1 MLIVLLLVILA
12 AAVACLWN
20 RGIWTA
26 SLTLVNTVL
35 AALLAMN
42 FFEPLANKLGSA
54 KSNMMDFVCLWG
66 LFAVFFFVM
75 RLATD
80 LVSRV
85 RVRFPYALDTIGAV
99 LLAIWTGWVLFS
111 FTLVSLHVAP
121 LARSPFL
128 GSFMETP
135 DQKLVGVGPDR
146 MWLAFTRSAS
156 LGAFS
161 NGEEG
166 FDPKGEFVYKYA
178 ARRELQ
184 KPKQ

>member
-12 AAVACLWN
+12 SAVACLWN

-26 SLTLVNTVL
+26 SLALINTVL

-42 FFEPLANKLGSA
+42 YFEPLANKLGSP
-54 KSNMMDFVCLWG
+54 KSNMMDFLCLWG

-80 LVSRV
+80 LVSRMHSAISV
-85 RVRFPYALDTIGAV
+85 CARHDWRRAVGDLDRLGTV
-99 LLAIWTGWVLFS
+99 LVHAGEPARRRS
-111 FTLVSLHVAP
+111 R
-121 LARSPFL
+121 RSPFL

-135 DQKLVGVGPDR
+135 DQKMVGVGPDR
-146 MWLAFTRSAS
+146 IWLAFTRSAS

-166 FDPKGEFVYKYA
+166 FDPKGEFIYKYA
-178 ARRELQ
+178 ARRKLQ